1 MSNISKRVS
10 KEEEGWYIKVPITF
24 CLGEERR
31 RQSVGVFG
39 QRASWKRRERMWLDI
54 RDFWGFARNS
64 NG

>member
-24 CLGEERR
+24 CPGEERR

-39 QRASWKRRERMWLDI
+39 QRASWKRRERMWSNT
-54 RDFWGFARNS
+54 RDF
-64 NG
+64 